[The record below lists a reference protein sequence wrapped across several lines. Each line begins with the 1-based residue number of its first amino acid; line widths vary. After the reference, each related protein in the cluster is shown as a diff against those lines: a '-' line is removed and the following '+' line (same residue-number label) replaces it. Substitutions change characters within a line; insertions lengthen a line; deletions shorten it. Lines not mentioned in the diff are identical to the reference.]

1 MIWRRWFWGFWAAGL
16 ASGCGMS
23 SATDPLET
31 PMGSDAPV
39 QPDAPVASSTATAFR
54 FNRLML
60 ADPHLWFGQG
70 DLCFDITDSVNTVAT
85 NVLEVDGSK
94 PADGLLDG
102 SIALVFHPFD
112 PSPGKALAVD
122 LEVPVCTAP
131 ATSSTCTATAATP
144 KYDMTATVQTSGDC
158 LELIDGTV
166 SAKPAPVVPS
176 APCFGTA
183 STTIKLNF
191 LGADITL
198 ADAQGAASWDG
209 DRLDVGLI
217 RGFLSLADAE
227 AIVIDIPGFL
237 TAPLAHFL
245 YGGGSCHDS
254 QISGDH
260 PMGDMDVGPD
270 GEMGW
275 YVYVT
280 FSAEKVPYAEK

>member
-1 MIWRRWFWGFWAAGL
+1 MTWRRWLWGFSAAWL

-23 SATDPLET
+23 AASDPLE
-31 PMGSDAPV
+31 GIDAPARLGA
-39 QPDAPVASSTATAFR
+39 PDAPVASSTDTAFR

-70 DLCFDITDSVNTVAT
+70 NLCFDITDSVNTVAT

-94 PADGLLDG
+94 PPDGLLDG

-112 PSPGKALAVD
+112 PSPGKQLAVD
-122 LEVPVCTAP
+122 LEVPVCSAP
-131 ATSSTCTATAATP
+131 ATGSTCSAGADTP
-144 KYDMTATVQTSGDC
+144 KYDMTATVQTTGSC
-158 LELIDGTV
+158 IELIDGTV
-166 SAKPAPVVPS
+166 SAHPLPVVPS

-183 STTIKLNF
+183 STAIKLSF

-209 DRLDVGLI
+209 DQLDVGLI
-217 RGFLSLADAE
+217 RGFLSLTDAQ

-237 TAPLAHFL
+237 TAPLSHFL

-254 QISGDH
+254 PDL
-260 PMGDMDVGPD
+260 PMGDMDVGPG

-280 FSAEKVPYAEK
+280 FSAEKVPYVEK

>member
-1 MIWRRWFWGFWAAGL
+1 MIGRRCFWGFWAAWL

-23 SATDPLET
+23 SSSDPL
-31 PMGSDAPV
+31 SSVDAPPAH
-39 QPDAPVASSTATAFR
+39 PDAPVASSTATAFR

-70 DLCFDITDSVNTVAT
+70 DLCFDITENVNTVAT
-85 NVLEVDGSK
+85 NILEVDGSK

-102 SIALVFHPFD
+102 SIALVFHPAFD
-112 PSPGKALAVD
+112 PAPGKSLAVD
-122 LEVPVCTAP
+122 LEVPVCSAP
-131 ATSSTCTATAATP
+131 ATGSICTATTDTP
-144 KYDMTATVQTSGDC
+144 KYDMVATVQTSGNC

-166 SAKPAPVVPS
+166 SAKPAPLVPS

-183 STTIKLNF
+183 STAIKLNF

-209 DRLDVGLI
+209 DQLDVGLI
-217 RGFLSLADAE
+217 RGFLSLADAQ

-254 QISGDH
+254 ADH
-260 PMGDMDVGPD
+260 PMGDMDVGPG

-280 FSAEKVPYAEK
+280 FSAEKVPYVEK